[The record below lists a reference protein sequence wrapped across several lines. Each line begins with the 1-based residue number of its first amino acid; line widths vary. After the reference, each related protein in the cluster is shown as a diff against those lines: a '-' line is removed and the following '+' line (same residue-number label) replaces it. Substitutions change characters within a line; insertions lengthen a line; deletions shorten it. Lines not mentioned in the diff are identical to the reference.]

1 MKIQN
6 KDLKNLPTLL
16 NKNNTI
22 LLIHADWCIHCQL
35 FKPVWEKTLKDLK
48 NKLNIQ
54 FLSIENEVLRKL
66 QESDIKLFNYITT
79 TPSEKSVYFPKI
91 MIISKTSKGGLKRK
105 VYTGNRDYDEFTKY
119 LVEKFS
125 K

>member
-1 MKIQN
+1 MKIKN
-6 KDLKNLPTLL
+6 KDLKNLPKLL

-35 FKPVWEKTLKDLK
+35 FKPIWEKSLKDLK
-48 NKLNIQ
+48 NKLNLS
-54 FLSIENEVLRKL
+54 FVSIENEVLKKL
-66 QESDIKLFNYITT
+66 QETDIKLFKYITT

-91 MIISKTSKGGLKRK
+91 MLFIKTSKGLKRK
-105 VYTGNRDYDEFTKY
+105 VYIGNRDYDEFTKF
-119 LVEKFS
+119 LIEKFS